1 MFQKI
6 QVAQHETEESLDLF
20 IQRLMRLVLAATGL
34 FVFFVDPVI
43 SGLPNSF
50 TYALLIFYCLY
61 SASFVLMYNSPPF
74 RELGVNRISYWID
87 TLFFSGLI
95 ALTGGV
101 DSIFF
106 AFLFFPIL
114 ISSFSNGFR
123 EGLKISIASAVL
135 FTVAG
140 LVASSHAGYDIGE
153 AVIRP
158 IYLVAFGYMIAYWGS
173 GKIALQRMLKLLQE
187 ISVNWDPRFGSNHE
201 VMSSLGSLVEFYQG
215 SRGMI
220 VLDRAK
226 TLPKYLMYVADCGN
240 TNNFAAPREITET
253 TAKELLALPGSLA
266 VAYNKSTAIGGRFFK
281 KHIAYDINT
290 FESKDEYMTTCA
302 TLSNLFDS
310 ESFISVPYTQ
320 QGVISGRIY
329 LVASN
334 KSFNRSDISFIKQ
347 VADVLSSVVEN
358 MLLIE
363 SVVDDAVGLERRKLS
378 LDVHDTTIQPYIGL
392 TLALDALSREF
403 NTDAHLR
410 EKIGEIINMANMT
423 VKDLRSYKDNLR
435 QKLQIRGDFLIPA
448 IKKHAE
454 RLLRFYG
461 IQVEVEGTVDPH
473 AIERLSEA
481 AYQIIKEG
489 LSNIL
494 RHTKSKKAFVT
505 IQNTNSH
512 LLLEI
517 GNETNNSDA
526 PNFNPKSIY
535 ERVISLKGE
544 TRVENN
550 LDGYTVVRV
559 KIPLVNNIF
568 YQ

>member
-1 MFQKI
+1 M
-6 QVAQHETEESLDLF
+6 
-20 IQRLMRLVLAATGL
+20 
-34 FVFFVDPVI
+34 
-43 SGLPNSF
+43 
-50 TYALLIFYCLY
+50 
-61 SASFVLMYNSPPF
+61 
-74 RELGVNRISYWID
+74 
-87 TLFFSGLI
+87 
-95 ALTGGV
+95 
-101 DSIFF
+101 
-106 AFLFFPIL
+106 
-114 ISSFSNGFR
+114 
-123 EGLKISIASAVL
+123 
-135 FTVAG
+135 
-140 LVASSHAGYDIGE
+140 
-153 AVIRP
+153 
-158 IYLVAFGYMIAYWGS
+158 
-173 GKIALQRMLKLLQE
+173 
-187 ISVNWDPRFGSNHE
+187 
-201 VMSSLGSLVEFYQG
+201 
-215 SRGMI
+215 
-220 VLDRAK
+220 
-226 TLPKYLMYVADCGN
+226 
-240 TNNFAAPREITET
+240 
-253 TAKELLALPGSLA
+253 
-266 VAYNKSTAIGGRFFK
+266 
-281 KHIAYDINT
+281 
-290 FESKDEYMTTCA
+290 
-302 TLSNLFDS
+302 
-310 ESFISVPYTQ
+310 
-320 QGVISGRIY
+320 
-329 LVASN
+329 
-334 KSFNRSDISFIKQ
+334 
-347 VADVLSSVVEN
+347 ADVLSSVVEN

-568 YQ
+568 YQFLLLKLLF